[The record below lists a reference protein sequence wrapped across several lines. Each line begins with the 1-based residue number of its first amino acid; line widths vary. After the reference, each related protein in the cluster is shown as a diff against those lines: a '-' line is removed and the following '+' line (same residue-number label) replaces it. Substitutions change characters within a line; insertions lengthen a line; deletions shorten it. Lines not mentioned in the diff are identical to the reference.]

1 MPREVVFDLSRL
13 ATRFSRSAPNGI
25 DRVDLR
31 YAQHFLSHS
40 RGGRGVLAGPLGPR
54 VVENLSAR
62 HLLEDLTAHWR
73 EEMSVGAGP
82 PYSEFRRRLAAEGE
96 GKVRTGLDADA
107 KRKPVASVAAFL
119 KSANVFAG
127 GVLSGGSLVNSAP
140 PNAVYLNISQFPLFL
155 GRYFRFLEK
164 RPDIKAVFL
173 VHDILPLIYPEFFPP
188 MEQRVH
194 SARVDVVA
202 KRASG
207 IIVSHAET
215 KDALVDQIKRRG
227 GQVPPIATIPISVD
241 EQFAYSD
248 KRDFNALGR
257 PYFVV
262 LGTVEPRKNHLL
274 LLQVWRE
281 LVAERGDYVPQ
292 LVIIGANGW
301 ENENVRDLL
310 ERMSQ
315 IAGHVT
321 WLNALRTPELIEI
334 LRGARALL
342 MPSFAEGFG
351 LPVSEALTLGV
362 PVVASKLPCFRGLY
376 GPTYLSPDDG
386 LGWKREILRIFDAE
400 CSSTER
406 PGTSLD
412 DVRRQWLCRVRDI
425 EDFLSSI

>member
-13 ATRFSRSAPNGI
+13 ATRFSRSTPNGI

-54 VVENLSAR
+54 LIENLPAR
-62 HLLEDLTAHWR
+62 RLLDDLTAHWR
-73 EEMSVGAGP
+73 EDMSVGAEP
-82 PYSEFRRRLAAEGE
+82 PYSEFSKWLATGGEGEVTTRFGAVAERQTIASLAA
-96 GKVRTGLDADA
+96 LM
-107 KRKPVASVAAFL
+107 
-119 KSANVFAG
+119 KSANVFVG
-127 GVLSGGSLVNSAP
+127 GVLSGGRLIRSAP

-155 GRYFRFLEK
+155 SRYFRFLDR
-164 RPDIKAVFL
+164 RPDIKAVFM

-188 MEQRVH
+188 IEKRVH
-194 SARVDVVA
+194 SARIDVLA
-202 KRASG
+202 KCASG
-207 IIVSHAET
+207 IIVSHSET

-227 GQVPPIATIPISVD
+227 APVPPIATIPISVD
-241 EQFAYSD
+241 EQFAYSEN
-248 KRDFNALGR
+248 RDFNALGR

-262 LGTVEPRKNHLL
+262 LGTVEPRKNHLWL
-274 LLQVWRE
+274 LHVWRE
-281 LVAERGDYVPQ
+281 LVAERGDDVPK

-310 ERMSQ
+310 ERTSQ
-315 IAGHVT
+315 IARHVT
-321 WLNALRTPELIEI
+321 WLKALRTPQLVEI
-334 LRGARALL
+334 FRGARALL

-362 PVVASKLPCFRGLY
+362 PVVASELPCFRGLD

-386 LGWKREILRIFDAE
+386 LGWKREILRIFDTE
-400 CSSTER
+400 RSSNRR

-412 DVRRQWLCRVRDI
+412 NLRRQWLCRVRDM